1 MSRARW
7 LGLSSWPRGITVPTV
22 ILGALLGSGCA
33 RGVTV
38 PAPPPAPMAPAV
50 VTAPLPPAV
59 TTQSLL
65 HAITDSVLAAP
76 AWRNARW
83 GLLFVDAERGDTIL
97 SHDAD
102 KLFMPA
108 SNEKLLT
115 GAIAL
120 QLLGPEYRWH
130 TPVMLHGRQRGTV
143 WHGDL
148 LVSGSGDPSVS
159 DALSGGQAMQAFT
172 PILAALTAR
181 GITRIAGRVR
191 AVGDAFP
198 GLTTGYGWAADDFDA
213 AYSAAVDELMFNEGV
228 LRLQLRAAPRV
239 GGAVAVT
246 SAPTRSYP
254 RLVVQA
260 TTRDSATGVVNGV
273 RPPRLNAAYDS
284 IGDRVVVTGTLPL
297 GDSASITLSYRHPA
311 DAYVAALSQS
321 LADHGI
327 RVAGR
332 VLARADTLARA
343 VDTVVV
349 LQSAPLSEVLPRMQ
363 KPSQN
368 QIAELL
374 FRTAGLRTSG
384 DGSADSARAVGM
396 RTLATWGIT
405 TADVA
410 YRDGSGLSRHD
421 YVTPRAV
428 LKVLD
433 AMRRSPWYLTYRD
446 ALPIAGVDGTI
457 AGRMRETP
465 AAGNVRA
472 KTGTVDKAR
481 SLSGYVTTA
490 DGRLVMF
497 SMLSNNFTVPT
508 RDVERVQ
515 DLLVTT
521 LASRPLG
528 PLTPRVPR

>member
-1 MSRARW
+1 
-7 LGLSSWPRGITVPTV
+7 
-22 ILGALLGSGCA
+22 
-33 RGVTV
+33 
-38 PAPPPAPMAPAV
+38 
-50 VTAPLPPAV
+50 
-59 TTQSLL
+59 
-65 HAITDSVLAAP
+65 
-76 AWRNARW
+76 
-83 GLLFVDAERGDTIL
+83 
-97 SHDAD
+97 
-102 KLFMPA
+102 
-108 SNEKLLT
+108 
-115 GAIAL
+115 
-120 QLLGPEYRWH
+120 
-130 TPVMLHGRQRGTV
+130 
-143 WHGDL
+143 
-148 LVSGSGDPSVS
+148 
-159 DALSGGQAMQAFT
+159 MQAFT

-198 GLTTGYGWAADDFDA
+198 RLTTGYGWAADDFDA

-239 GGAVAVT
+239 GGAVSVT
-246 SAPTRSYP
+246 STPTRSYP

-284 IGDRVVVTGTLPL
+284 IGDRVVVTGTLPV
-297 GDSASITLSYRHPA
+297 GDSASITLAYRHPA
-311 DAYVAALSQS
+311 DAYVAALSQA

-374 FRTAGLRTSG
+374 FRTAGLQASG

-428 LKVLD
+428 LKVLH
-433 AMRRSPWYLTYRD
+433 AMWRSPWFMTYRD

-472 KTGTVDKAR
+472 KTGTLDKAR

-497 SMLSNNFTVPT
+497 SMLSNNFTLPT

-515 DLLVTT
+515 DLLLTT